1 MKADLGQLMKQAQKM
16 QAQMQKAQEELASLE
31 VEGQAGGGLVKLTM
45 TGRHEVR
52 SVQIDD
58 SLLGED
64 RDMLEDI
71 LVAAFNDALRKVEAT
86 VQEKYSGLAGGM
98 GLPGG
103 LGGLSLPFG

>member
-16 QAQMQKAQEELASLE
+16 QAQMQKAQEELADLE

-52 SVQIDD
+52 RVHIDE

-71 LVAAFNDALRKVEAT
+71 LVAAFNDALRKVEST
-86 VQEKYSGLAGGM
+86 VQEKFSGLTGGM

-103 LGGLSLPFG
+103 MSLPFG